1 MEGKGLVVGAFTNV
15 LVSSTSSKHV
25 QQAFFDRVGD
35 GGRVLRLSFGEQQ
48 VEDVG
53 RVQLSGWVVG
63 GVTWAEGSVRVNA
76 KWCKNSIEVSGFS
89 GVGGSL
95 SGGDRLEG
103 SRPDV
108 GGVGPVVLVRHA
120 ERIGPVHVD
129 VVDQRIS
136 V

>member
-1 MEGKGLVVGAFTNV
+1 MVSDEAGRLGGKHGGSSVEGKGLVVGAFTNV

-35 GGRVLRLSFGEQQ
+35 GGRVLGLSFGEQQ
-48 VEDVG
+48 VEDGG

-89 GVGGSL
+89 VGGSFIYMT
-95 SGGDRLEG
+95 EW
-103 SRPDV
+103 V
-108 GGVGPVVLVRHA
+108 
-120 ERIGPVHVD
+120 
-129 VVDQRIS
+129 
-136 V
+136 